1 MAVQAQ
7 NFGFENMGFNPFVM
21 CGSQDWVMGN
31 DDGLYFQEQRKKIH
45 QVLDSSDNQAS
56 PSPSLPMEFLPS
68 LSSDLQNQHLEMD
81 LLLQLEN
88 QRLRRS
94 VLQEETRQQA
104 LLLHKYESRIKTL
117 LLQKDEELAMARNK
131 TIELQYFLKSAEM
144 EARIWKEKTI
154 ENEASVFNLN
164 NRLNQVREKD
174 YLMFSNGAQDE
185 ISFCGSSSIK
195 NSIQEEKIS
204 EEQNKKMTC
213 KLCQVKNSC
222 VVFFPCRHL
231 CSCKSCETVLG
242 FCPVCESV
250 KEASLE
256 VLFL

>member
-7 NFGFENMGFNPFVM
+7 NWFENMGFNPFVM

-31 DDGLYFQEQRKKIH
+31 DDGCSYFQEQRKKIH
-45 QVLDSSDNQAS
+45 QVLDSCDNQAS
-56 PSPSLPMEFLPS
+56 PSPSLPMEFLQS

-94 VLQEETRQQA
+94 VMQEETRQRA
-104 LLLHKYESRIKTL
+104 LLLHKYESRIKSL
-117 LLQKDEELAMARNK
+117 ILQKDEELAMARNK
-131 TIELQYFLKSAEM
+131 TTELLDFLKRAEM
-144 EARIWKEKTI
+144 EAKIWKEKAI
-154 ENEASVFNLN
+154 ENEATVFNLN

-174 YLMFSNGAQDE
+174 YLMFNTGVEDAV
-185 ISFCGSSSIK
+185 SFCGSSSIK
-195 NSIQEEKIS
+195 NSIQEGKES
-204 EEQNKKMTC
+204 EDQKKKMAC

-242 FCPVCESV
+242 LCPVCESV